1 MEANFVLD
9 ALRKKDYEFV
19 FKHFDILLKDGLRD
33 DYLND
38 YNSLIVMLTKLKRF
52 EDVENLY
59 AELKRKGIESLTLV
73 SCALVSTFT
82 EDIYKALS
90 IINNSLVLNSKLS
103 KYLEVGGANYNNL
116 LVEKEETQLA
126 FILSNFIKEL
136 GKCENDMIVVKY
148 YELISLLYEIGYS
161 ESIIDKLTKIG
172 YILFN

>member
-9 ALRKKDYEFV
+9 ALRKKDYEFI
-19 FKHFDILLKDGLRD
+19 FKHLDILLKDGLRE

-38 YNSLIVMLTKLKRF
+38 YNSLVIMLTKLKRF
-52 EDVENLY
+52 ADVENLY
-59 AELKRKGIESLTLV
+59 TELKRKGIESLTLV

-82 EDIYKALS
+82 KDIYKSLS
-90 IINNSLVLNSKLS
+90 IINNSSVLNSSLN
-103 KYLEVGGANYNNL
+103 KYLEEGGANYNNL
-116 LVEKEETQLA
+116 LVENEETQLA

-136 GKCENDMIVVKY
+136 GKCQIDMIVVKY

-172 YILFN
+172 YTLFN